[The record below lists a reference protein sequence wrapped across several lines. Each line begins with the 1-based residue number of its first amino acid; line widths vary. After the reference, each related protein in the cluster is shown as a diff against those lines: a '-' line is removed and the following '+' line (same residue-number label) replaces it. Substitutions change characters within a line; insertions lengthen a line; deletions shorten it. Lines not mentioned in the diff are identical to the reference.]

1 MAARSR
7 RFHFTT
13 PAPWG
18 MVPPMSSRRL
28 LVPILAALIPMASA
42 CDKGGG
48 DDAKKIKALEDRLAK
63 FENSS
68 SAPAVEARVK
78 KLEDEAEKYRE
89 MLAQIKVQFDR
100 QAAQQKEE
108 EENEPAEDAVFAVDI
123 SGAEVEG
130 PKNGALVTII
140 EAWDYG

>member
-1 MAARSR
+1 
-7 RFHFTT
+7 
-13 PAPWG
+13 
-18 MVPPMSSRRL
+18 MSSRRL
-28 LVPILAALIPMASA
+28 VVPILAALIPAATA

-48 DDAKKIKALEDRLAK
+48 DDGKKIKALEERLAK
-63 FENSS
+63 FENSA
-68 SAPAVEARVK
+68 SAPALEARLK
-78 KLEDEAEKYRE
+78 KLEEENAKYRD

-123 SGAEVEG
+123 SGNEVEG
-130 PKNGALVTII
+130 PKSGALVTII

>member
-1 MAARSR
+1 
-7 RFHFTT
+7 
-13 PAPWG
+13 
-18 MVPPMSSRRL
+18 MSSRL
-28 LVPILAALIPMASA
+28 LIPILAALIPAATA

-48 DDAKKIKALEDRLAK
+48 EDSKKIKALEDRLAS
-63 FENSS
+63 FESS
-68 SAPAVEARVK
+68 ASAPALEARVK
-78 KLEDEAEKYRE
+78 KLEEENAKYRD

-100 QAAQQKEE
+100 QAAAQKEE

-123 SGAEVEG
+123 TGAEIEG